1 MQKID
6 TMIPTLRIATETW
19 VSILVYFKPN
29 FGPDGKRNNATDCSN
44 ITNICLKLM
53 DATLRQIW
61 KTMATRPDQ
70 LVGAK
75 NVPMWKPAVMAI
87 SIIHCVARLI
97 DP

>member
-1 MQKID
+1 
-6 TMIPTLRIATETW
+6 
-19 VSILVYFKPN
+19 
-29 FGPDGKRNNATDCSN
+29 
-44 ITNICLKLM
+44 M

-97 DP
+97 DPWGGVPSDKYHSIFL